1 MAAPASKQPNILFA
15 LADDW
20 MWPLA
25 SIAGDKVVK
34 TPVFDRV
41 ARGGVLFTNAFVSAP
56 SCTPSRGA
64 MLTGQYHWRLRE
76 GGNLNGFLPTQ
87 FKTYPDLLEAAG
99 YHVGFT
105 RKGWSPGNE
114 TGGGRK
120 RNPAGPRYKDFAS
133 FLETRPKGK
142 PFWFWF
148 GSTDPHRPYDWES
161 GVNSGMKLEDVR
173 VPPYF
178 PDSETVR
185 KDICDYLLE
194 VQRFDRETG
203 ELLDM
208 VEKMGELDNTIV
220 VMSGDNGWPFPR
232 SKASV
237 YETGTHVPLAIS
249 WPGKVKGGRTV
260 EDFVG
265 LPDLAPTFLEA
276 VGLKPLAEMT
286 ARTLM
291 PILLSGKSGRVEP
304 RRDHVLTGMERHVPC
319 RGPNKGG
326 YSMRA
331 LRTREYHYIRNFAS
345 DRWPAGDPNGF
356 EKPGAQPF
364 TYDQLAKD
372 TFAAFADTDSGPTK
386 AYMVTH
392 RDEPAVK
399 PLFELAFGKRPERE
413 LYDLKKDPYQ
423 MKNVAGDPKYA
434 AVLKKLDS
442 QLMAALKA
450 TGDPRAE
457 GRGEEFDTYP
467 YGAKAGQ

>member
-25 SIAGDKVVK
+25 SIAGDKVVR

-87 FKTYPDLLEAAG
+87 FKTDPDLLETAG

-120 RNPAGPRYKDFAS
+120 RNPAGPRFKDFAS
-133 FLETRPKGK
+133 FLEARPKGK

-185 KDICDYLLE
+185 KDICDYFFE

-203 ELLDM
+203 ELIDM
-208 VEKMGELDNTIV
+208 IEKMGELDNTIV

-249 WPGKVKGGRTV
+249 WPGKVKGGHTV
-260 EDFVG
+260 EDFV
-265 LPDLAPTFLEA
+265 A
-276 VGLKPLAEMT
+276 
-286 ARTLM
+286 
-291 PILLSGKSGRVEP
+291 
-304 RRDHVLTGMERHVPC
+304 DHVVHQKKVAHRGFTFVQVGM
-319 RGPNKGG
+319 G
-326 YSMRA
+326 
-331 LRTREYHYIRNFAS
+331 
-345 DRWPAGDPNGF
+345 
-356 EKPGAQPF
+356 
-364 TYDQLAKD
+364 
-372 TFAAFADTDSGPTK
+372 
-386 AYMVTH
+386 
-392 RDEPAVK
+392 
-399 PLFELAFGKRPERE
+399 
-413 LYDLKKDPYQ
+413 
-423 MKNVAGDPKYA
+423 VA
-434 AVLKKLDS
+434 
-442 QLMAALKA
+442 
-450 TGDPRAE
+450 
-457 GRGEEFDTYP
+457 
-467 YGAKAGQ
+467 